1 MTAPARVGGPSPR
14 DSSQDRDEHDR
25 ARRRTAAAERAYA
38 RRAQRAQNLR
48 GSAAPQQLQRQAPK
62 APFVVMVMLVLGAGV
77 AGIMYFSTQA
87 AADSYRLQEAKAEQ
101 EKLTL
106 RVEQLRR
113 EVALLESPIDL
124 ARRATEMGLVE
135 PQNPARLR
143 VLPDGTVE
151 EFGKP
156 TAPTKSTPP
165 PPPSPEQPA
174 GQTPPAGNQTP
185 PAGNQ
190 TPPAGDQQTPP
201 AGNQTP
207 PAGNQTPPAGG

>member
-1 MTAPARVGGPSPR
+1 MTAPARVGEPSPR
-14 DSSQDRDEHDR
+14 DPSEDPREDRDK
-25 ARRRTAAAERAYA
+25 ARRRTAGAERAYA

-48 GSAAPQQLQRQAPK
+48 GGAAVPQQKPASK
-62 APFVVMVMLVLGAGV
+62 APFVVLVMLVLGAGV

-87 AADSYRLQEAKAEQ
+87 AADTYRLQEARAEA

-106 RVEQLRR
+106 RMEQLRR
-113 EVALLESPIDL
+113 EVALLESPTDL

-135 PQNPARLR
+135 PSNPARLR
-143 VLPDGTVE
+143 QNPDGSIE

-156 TAPTKSTPP
+156 SAPTRSTPP
-165 PPPSPEQPA
+165 PPPSPETPA
-174 GQTPPAGNQTP
+174 P

-190 TPPAGDQQTPP
+190 TPPAGD
-201 AGNQTP
+201 QTP

>member
-14 DSSQDRDEHDR
+14 DRSKDKKTDTDK
-25 ARRRTAAAERAYA
+25 ARRRSAAADRAYA

-48 GSAAPQQLQRQAPK
+48 GGSSAPQQNARQVSK
-62 APFVVMVMLVLGAGV
+62 APFVVLVMLVLVAGI

-87 AADSYRLQEAKAEQ
+87 AADSYRLQEARAEQ

-113 EVALLESPIDL
+113 EVALLESPTDL

-135 PQNPARLR
+135 PSNPARLR
-143 VLPDGTVE
+143 QLADGTVE

-156 TAPTKSTPP
+156 SAPTKSTSPP
-165 PPPSPEQPA
+165 PPTTTTP
-174 GQTPPAGNQTP
+174 PPAGEQPP
-185 PAGNQ
+185 PAGT
-190 TPPAGDQQTPP
+190 TPPAGDGAANPP
-201 AGNQTP
+201 
-207 PAGNQTPPAGG
+207 TPPAGG

>member
-14 DSSQDRDEHDR
+14 DPSKEREDHDR

-48 GSAAPQQLQRQAPK
+48 GGSASPQQQREAPK

-87 AADSYRLQEAKAEQ
+87 AADSYRLQEARAEQ

-113 EVALLESPIDL
+113 EVALLESPTDL
-124 ARRATEMGLVE
+124 ARRASEMGLVE
-135 PQNPARLR
+135 PSNPARLR
-143 VLPDGTVE
+143 VRPDGTIE

-156 TAPTKSTPP
+156 SAPTKSAPP
-165 PPPSPEQPA
+165 APPSPEQPA
-174 GQTPPAGNQTP
+174 PPAG
-185 PAGNQ
+185 Q

-201 AGNQTP
+201 AGQQP
-207 PAGNQTPPAGG
+207 PAGNQPPPAGG

>member
-14 DSSQDRDEHDR
+14 DPSKEQREETDR
-25 ARRRTAAAERAYA
+25 ARRRSAGAERAYA

-48 GSAAPQQLQRQAPK
+48 GGAAAPLQKQASK
-62 APFVVMVMLVLGAGV
+62 APFVVLVMLVLGAGV

-87 AADSYRLQEAKAEQ
+87 AADTYRLQEAKAEA

-124 ARRATEMGLVE
+124 ARRAGEMGLVE
-135 PQNPARLR
+135 PSNPARLR
-143 VLPDGTVE
+143 QNPDGSIE

-156 TAPTKSTPP
+156 SAPTKSTPP
-165 PPPSPEQPA
+165 PPPPPPSSETPAPPAGQQPPA
-174 GQTPPAGNQTP
+174 GQTPPAG
-185 PAGNQ
+185 G
-190 TPPAGDQQTPP
+190 
-201 AGNQTP
+201 
-207 PAGNQTPPAGG
+207 

>member
-14 DSSQDRDEHDR
+14 DRSPKRSGKGKQNDQDK
-25 ARRRTAAAERAYA
+25 ARRRSAAADRAYA

-48 GSAAPQQLQRQAPK
+48 GGASAPQQKQASK
-62 APFVVMVMLVLGAGV
+62 APFVVLVMLVLVAGV

-87 AADSYRLQEAKAEQ
+87 AADSYRLQEARAEQ

-113 EVALLESPIDL
+113 EVALLESPTDL

-135 PQNPARLR
+135 PSNPARLR
-143 VLPDGTVE
+143 QLPDGTIE

-156 TAPTKSTPP
+156 SAPTKSTPP
-165 PPPSPEQPA
+165 PPPAQP
-174 GQTPPAGNQTP
+174 NQ
-185 PAGNQ
+185 
-190 TPPAGDQQTPP
+190 PPAGDQQQPP
-201 AGNQTP
+201 AGDQAANT
-207 PAGNQTPPAGG
+207 QTPPAGG